1 MIDLEKIG
9 EGLEQRGESL
19 NTFKPMSIRRFTWE
33 LHKLIFRVAVFAGV
47 VAWVASHHS

>member
-9 EGLEQRGESL
+9 EGLEQRGKKFEEI
-19 NTFKPMSIRRFTWE
+19 KPMSIRRFSWE

-47 VAWVASHHS
+47 VAWVASHGH